1 MFPGDRGSPA
11 CSVNRSWNGDR
22 GSGAVYGSLR
32 GGNGDRGSG
41 AVYGLEIRGLID
53 HVFAAGRAGK
63 ISLFCRSER
72 PPATLF
78 IIILSGIPIIRKDWA
93 PNLS

>member
-1 MFPGDRGSPA
+1 MGTGNVQVDRGG
-11 CSVNRSWNGDR
+11 NGER
-22 GSGAVYGSLR
+22 GSGAVTVLR

-78 IIILSGIPIIRKDWA
+78 IIILSGIPIIREDWA